1 MHAALNVVCPN
12 CDSLN
17 RIPAERAAEMDR
29 AVCGKCKSKLFNAG
43 PISLDSVE
51 RFRRHIEKSDLPVL
65 VDFWAPWCGPCR
77 AMAPAFEAAAR
88 QLEPRAR
95 LAKVNTEAV
104 PELGGRFGIQA
115 IPTMI
120 LFHRGRE
127 LARQSGALQTP
138 GIVRFAEGHLSKA
151 AA

>member
-1 MHAALNVVCPN
+1 LSATLNVVCSS
-12 CDSLN
+12 CDAVN
-17 RIPAERAAEMDR
+17 RLPAARLAESER
-29 AVCGKCKSKLFNAG
+29 AVCGNCKSKLFAAL
-43 PISLDSVE
+43 PISLDNVE

-77 AMAPAFEAAAR
+77 MMAPAFEAAAR

-127 LARQSGALQTP
+127 LGRQSGALQTP

>member
-1 MHAALNVVCPN
+1 M
-12 CDSLN
+12 
-17 RIPAERAAEMDR
+17 
-29 AVCGKCKSKLFNAG
+29 
-43 PISLDSVE
+43 
-51 RFRRHIEKSDLPVL
+51 
-65 VDFWAPWCGPCR
+65 
-77 AMAPAFEAAAR
+77 MAPAFEAAAR

-138 GIVRFAEGHLSKA
+138 GIVSFAESHLAKA